1 MFSTMSIRVKLFSLL
16 LLTIVSLGLLSALM
30 YVSTQDTKEFGQ
42 IESKI
47 EKLQSDMLMLR
58 RNEKDFILRKDLKYK
73 QKFEKNIN
81 VLINDIR
88 YLKKHLQSQNIENNK
103 LTLFSKFVLEYKN
116 DFYDFVKNQEEIGLH
131 PKDALYGSLRAS
143 VHKIQDYAKKSKDYE
158 LLAKVYDLRKQEKDF
173 MLRLDLKYV
182 DKYSK
187 KIDAL
192 SLEYTN
198 NSELINNLY
207 SYKEDFLSLVGAQQ
221 RIGLSSKLGVQGT
234 MRKTIHKAETLL
246 STLAKEIKNTTSQK
260 IENMIQFSL
269 IISALLIL
277 ILITFIL
284 LIIRSI
290 TSSLVSFQDGFLNFF
305 KYINKESKHIELLEE
320 NSEDEL
326 GKMTKLLNKNILK
339 TKQLMEEDEILIE
352 EVKKVVSLVKDGKL
366 LQEIK
371 ASTSNDSLD
380 ELKTSLNDMLETI
393 SNNVADDVNEIQKA
407 LEKFHNLDFSYRI
420 TSSKGAMVD
429 SLNSL
434 AETISEMLRQNKTTG
449 LRLEISSNEL
459 LKNVKNLSKSSNEAA
474 ASLEETA
481 AAIEDISSVMS
492 DTTSDVSQM
501 TSNANKLNTSVKEGE
516 DFAKQTTLA
525 MDDINKE
532 VESINEAIGVI
543 DQIAFQTN
551 ILSLNAAVEAATAG
565 EAGKGFAVVAQ
576 EVRNL
581 ASRSAQAAKEIKDL
595 VEHATTKANTGKE
608 IANKMIAGYAGLNKN
623 IENTLSLIN
632 KIETASSMQQ
642 NSIHQISNS
651 INLLDKQTQENA
663 NVASITQD
671 IALGTQDIALVIV
684 KNANEKEFTGKNS
697 IQAREI
703 PLKEETNDFLVI
715 QNSKQVLQI
724 EDKKAVN
731 KNIAINSAKFI
742 QDDSNDEWESF

>member
-1 MFSTMSIRVKLFSLL
+1 
-16 LLTIVSLGLLSALM
+16 
-30 YVSTQDTKEFGQ
+30 
-42 IESKI
+42 
-47 EKLQSDMLMLR
+47 
-58 RNEKDFILRKDLKYK
+58 
-73 QKFEKNIN
+73 
-81 VLINDIR
+81 
-88 YLKKHLQSQNIENNK
+88 
-103 LTLFSKFVLEYKN
+103 
-116 DFYDFVKNQEEIGLH
+116 
-131 PKDALYGSLRAS
+131 
-143 VHKIQDYAKKSKDYE
+143 
-158 LLAKVYDLRKQEKDF
+158 
-173 MLRLDLKYV
+173 
-182 DKYSK
+182 
-187 KIDAL
+187 
-192 SLEYTN
+192 
-198 NSELINNLY
+198 
-207 SYKEDFLSLVGAQQ
+207 
-221 RIGLSSKLGVQGT
+221 
-234 MRKTIHKAETLL
+234 
-246 STLAKEIKNTTSQK
+246 
-260 IENMIQFSL
+260 
-269 IISALLIL
+269 
-277 ILITFIL
+277 
-284 LIIRSI
+284 
-290 TSSLVSFQDGFLNFF
+290 
-305 KYINKESKHIELLEE
+305 
-320 NSEDEL
+320 
-326 GKMTKLLNKNILK
+326 
-339 TKQLMEEDEILIE
+339 
-352 EVKKVVSLVKDGKL
+352 
-366 LQEIK
+366 
-371 ASTSNDSLD
+371 
-380 ELKTSLNDMLETI
+380 
-393 SNNVADDVNEIQKA
+393 
-407 LEKFHNLDFSYRI
+407 
-420 TSSKGAMVD
+420 
-429 SLNSL
+429 
-434 AETISEMLRQNKTTG
+434 
-449 LRLEISSNEL
+449 
-459 LKNVKNLSKSSNEAA
+459 
-474 ASLEETA
+474 
-481 AAIEDISSVMS
+481 MS
-492 DTTSDVSQM
+492 DTTSDVSKM

-671 IALGTQDIALVIV
+671 IALETQDIALVIV